1 MIKSVS
7 VSKLKP
13 GMYIH
18 DLNCGWME
26 HPFTL
31 NQFKISSP
39 EQIKDI
45 ADHGLHEVY
54 IDTDKGLDVADAKSV
69 EEIKQQL
76 DAKLAEIVSQKP
88 EPSQVSA
95 MAEEMVKAKKA
106 YSEANRIIT
115 GMMQDVRLGKQIECE
130 KAAAVVEQMT
140 NSIFRN
146 KDALLSLTRL
156 RSKDDYTFQ
165 HSVSVCTLLVSFARA
180 LELDRDTI
188 REIGVGA
195 LLHDVGKMKVPDAIL
210 NKPGKLSDDEFKIM
224 KSHVVHSRI
233 LLEGTPGMTT
243 IGIDVAAQH
252 HERYDGS
259 GYPLGLKGDGISLY
273 GQMAAIVD
281 VYDAITADRCYHKG
295 METTVALRKLVEWS
309 KFHFNEKLV
318 HSFVR
323 SVGIYP
329 VGTLVKLES
338 DTLGIVFEQHEKNL
352 LTPKIRIVYDS
363 KRGNFLPPR
372 DLDLS
377 KPVGKGGGDRI
388 LSYEDPKNWNI
399 DPLKY
404 L

>member
-1 MIKSVS
+1 MIKSVN
-7 VSKLKP
+7 VSQLKP

-18 DLNCGWME
+18 DLNCAWME

-31 NQFKISSP
+31 NRFKITSP
-39 EQIKDI
+39 NQIKEI
-45 ADHGLHEVY
+45 VEHGLHEVY

-69 EEIKQQL
+69 EEIKRQL
-76 DAKLAEIVSQKP
+76 DAKLAEIAGQKP
-88 EPSQVSA
+88 EPQRFSA

-115 GMMQDVRLGKQIECE
+115 GMMQDIRLGKQIET
-130 KAAAVVEQMT
+130 KQAATVVEQMT

-165 HSVSVCTLLVSFARA
+165 HSVSVCTLLVSFARV

-210 NKPGKLSDDEFKIM
+210 NKPGKLTDDEFKVM

-233 LLEGTPGMTT
+233 LLEGNPGMTQ

-259 GYPLGLKGDGISLY
+259 GYPLGLKLDGISLY

-281 VYDAITADRCYHKG
+281 VYDAITTDRCYHKG

-338 DTLGIVFEQHEKNL
+338 DTLGIVYEQHEKNL
-352 LTPKIRIVYDS
+352 LTPKVRIVYDS
-363 KRGNFLPPR
+363 KRGNFLSPH

-377 KPVGKGGGDRI
+377 LPIGKGGSDRI

-399 DPLKY
+399 DPMKY